1 MLVDQGIVGDF
12 RYPDGLR
19 LGPAPLSTR
28 FVELWDAMARIRDLV
43 AAGEHHRR
51 ATPERRVT

>member
-1 MLVDQGIVGDF
+1 
-12 RYPDGLR
+12 
-19 LGPAPLSTR
+19 LSTR